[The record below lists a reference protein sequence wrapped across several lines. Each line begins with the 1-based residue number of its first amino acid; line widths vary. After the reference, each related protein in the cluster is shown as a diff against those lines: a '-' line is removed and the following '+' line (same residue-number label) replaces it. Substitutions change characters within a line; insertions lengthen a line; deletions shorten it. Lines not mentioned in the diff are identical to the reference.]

1 MRGFRH
7 LYESTDE
14 MLLGVERIVEYIKDH
29 EPLQAHSEIS
39 DTPFLQKTAK
49 QVTAQDVYTKSGW
62 VDMFLNRPQTFC
74 RIAMTV
80 DFSLTRGHPPSEAD
94 FPKALRMFQEEME
107 EGDGDP
113 LTYADDNEWWILF
126 QGAVGVGLGE

>member
-14 MLLGVERIVEYIKDH
+14 MLLCVERIVDYIKDH
-29 EPLQAHSEIS
+29 EPLQVHSQDW
-39 DTPFLQKTAK
+39 DTLINGSSARDAYPR
-49 QVTAQDVYTKSGW
+49 SGW

-80 DFSLTRGHPPSEAD
+80 DFSLTRGHLPSETD
-94 FPKALRMFQEEME
+94 FPKALRAFQDEEEVDE
-107 EGDGDP
+107 ETM
-113 LTYADDNEWWILF
+113 TYADDSEWWMLF
-126 QGAVGVGLGE
+126 QGAMEVGLGE